1 VIELARSEPQG
12 ICGAIAPVAGAVRAR
27 LVRPRSGVNGGL
39 MPPAISV
46 VLLISLLTFLHY
58 VAAQMRAPV
67 IPLYAAAHGA
77 TATGVGFIVAAHMA
91 AAAAGSIPLGRAGDV
106 LGRRPLLL
114 AGMALG
120 VVTSLLLPAVESELA
135 LMAIYGIAGLGVAA
149 FTPSAL
155 SLVGDAAAP
164 GRVGHAFAWYATA
177 HYGAIG
183 VGPFLGGLA
192 AQWWGYRAAF
202 IASGVGI
209 AVALVVG
216 LAMPM
221 GTTPHAGSRSGAT
234 FGDIRGNR
242 SVWAGWIVSVAGML
256 TQGVVFTFFPLLAS
270 EQGVTPAGIGLVFLV
285 LGLANTLARFP
296 AGWLVDRTGRSASC
310 AVGGILVGSIVT
322 ALVPHVGSQVGLLG
336 LVAIFG
342 SASGLA
348 GVATGVALAASTAP
362 AARGLVMGGYSTSLY
377 LGLAIGSFALG
388 PVISHYG
395 YALGFAA
402 GGAAGVVGTL
412 VAAALWATHAT
423 PGPRNSG

>member
-1 VIELARSEPQG
+1 ML
-12 ICGAIAPVAGAVRAR
+12 
-27 LVRPRSGVNGGL
+27 
-39 MPPAISV
+39 PAIPV
-46 VLLISLLTFLHY
+46 VILISLLTFLHY
-58 VAAQMRAPV
+58 VAAQMRGPV

-77 TATGVGFIVAAHMA
+77 TATGVGFIVATHMA
-91 AAAAGSIPLGRAGDV
+91 AAAVGSIPLGRAGDL
-106 LGRRPLLL
+106 LGRRPFLLG
-114 AGMALG
+114 GMALG
-120 VVTSLLLPAVESELA
+120 AVTSLLLPTVEGELA

-164 GRVGHAFAWYATA
+164 GRVGQAFAWYATA

-192 AQWWGYRAAF
+192 AQWWGYRAALVS
-202 IASGVGI
+202 SGVGI

-221 GTTPHAGSRSGAT
+221 GTAHHAGSRSGAT
-234 FGDIRGNR
+234 FGTIRSNR
-242 SVWAGWIVSVAGML
+242 SVWAGWIVSVSGML

-270 EQGVTPAGIGLVFLV
+270 EQGLTPAFGLVFLV

-310 AVGGILVGSIVT
+310 AVGGILVGSIAT
-322 ALVPHVGSQVGLLG
+322 ALVPNVGSQVGLLV

-342 SASGLA
+342 AASGLA
-348 GVATGVALAASTAP
+348 GVATGVALAASTTP
-362 AARGLVMGGYSTSLY
+362 GARGLVMGGYSTSLY

-395 YALGFAA
+395 YVPGFAA
-402 GGAAGVVGTL
+402 GGAAGFVGTL
-412 VAAALWATHAT
+412 VAAALWVTRAT
-423 PGPRNSG
+423 PGPRDSG

>member
-1 VIELARSEPQG
+1 MIELRRSEPQG
-12 ICGAIAPVAGAVRAR
+12 ICGVIAPVAEAALAR

-39 MPPAISV
+39 MPPAFPLVILV
-46 VLLISLLTFLHY
+46 SLLTFLHY
-58 VAAQMRAPV
+58 VAAQMRGPV
-67 IPLYAAAHGA
+67 IPLYATAYGA

-91 AAAAGSIPLGRAGDV
+91 AAAVGSIPLGRAGDV

-120 VVTSLLLPAVESELA
+120 VVTSLLLPLVEGELA

-155 SLVGDAAAP
+155 SLVGDTAAP
-164 GRVGHAFAWYATA
+164 GRAGHAFAWYATA

-192 AQWWGYRAAF
+192 TQWWGYRAAF
-202 IASGVGI
+202 VASGVGI
-209 AVALVVG
+209 AVALVAG
-216 LAMPM
+216 LVMPM
-221 GTTPHAGSRSGAT
+221 GTALHAGSRSGAT

-242 SVWAGWIVSVAGML
+242 SVWAGWIVSVAGMM

-270 EQGVTPAGIGLVFLV
+270 EQGVTPAGIGFVFLV

-296 AGWLVDRTGRSASC
+296 AGWLVDRTGRSPSC
-310 AVGGILVGSIVT
+310 AIGGILVASIVT
-322 ALVPHVGSQVGLLG
+322 ALVPHVGGQIGRLA

-342 SASGLA
+342 AASGLA
-348 GVATGVALAASTAP
+348 GVATGVALAASAAP

-388 PVISHYG
+388 PVISHHG

-402 GGAAGVVGTL
+402 GGAAGVGGTL
-412 VAAALWATHAT
+412 VAAVLWAA
-423 PGPRNSG
+423 GKR